1 MGIAEE
7 LINDFERINKILKV
21 RAEVSELEN
30 TKLKEEIDQ
39 LKEEN
44 KKAYQ
49 AGFNEGASAAATDIM
64 STYKVKL

>member
-7 LINDFERINKILKV
+7 LINDFERINKILKA
-21 RAEVSELEN
+21 RAEALELEN

-49 AGFNEGASAAATDIM
+49 AGFNEGASAAATDII
-64 STYKVKL
+64 SN

>member
-49 AGFNEGASAAATDIM
+49 AGFNEGASAAAADIM